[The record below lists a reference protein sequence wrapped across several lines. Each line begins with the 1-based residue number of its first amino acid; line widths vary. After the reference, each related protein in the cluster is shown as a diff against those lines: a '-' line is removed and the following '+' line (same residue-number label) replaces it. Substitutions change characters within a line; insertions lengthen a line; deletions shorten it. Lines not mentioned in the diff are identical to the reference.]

1 MVRTQTFKVTILC
14 DSIFLSFLS
23 TSVIFLFKLFFS
35 ICPRVHYTFKIIQVC
50 FHITLYYFIG
60 ESVLVTQL
68 CLTLCDPLDCSPP
81 GSSVH
86 EILQARILEW
96 EAILFSR
103 GSTQPRNWTW
113 VFCIVGRF
121 FTIWNTREALDGQYF
136 NNSKRD
142 PNSSLNLLVN
152 LYPCEHQQ
160 YFSVSPSLVWP
171 YS

>member
-1 MVRTQTFKVTILC
+1 MWFHFFC
-14 DSIFLSFLS
+14 PFLAPQVYICLHFC
-23 TSVIFLFKLFFS
+23 FS
-35 ICPRVHYTFKIIQVC
+35 ICPRGHYIFKIIQVC

-103 GSTQPRNWTW
+103 GSTQPRNRTW

-171 YS
+171 HS